1 MHKLLLL
8 AGAAMIAAATP
19 AAAQYGYSF
28 YQDRIGR
35 LADRLET
42 GIRDGRIVGG
52 EAQRLRWELRNL
64 RLLERQHSG
73 GGLSRSEREELQ
85 LRIEGLD
92 RRIRQA
98 IRNPRYRDP
107 RWDRDNDGWDD
118 RYEDDRGYDR
128 DSRRDGDPDDRDG
141 RYGSDRYD
149 DDRYDDDR
157 FDDGPPDG
165 RRDDDRWDDDR
176 RGPDNRGGWSGFRVG
191 DTLPPTYNQYN
202 VPLEYYRQ
210 YRDNE
215 RFLYRY
221 DGRAI
226 YEVDRRNGRIT
237 RVIDA
242 R

>member
-1 MHKLLLL
+1 MAMHKLLLL

-73 GGLSRSEREELQ
+73 GGLSRAEREELQ

-98 IRNPRYRDP
+98 IRNPYHRDP
-107 RWDRDNDGWDD
+107 RWDRDNDGRDD

-128 DSRRDGDPDDRDG
+128 DGRQDGDLYDRDG
-141 RYGSDRYD
+141 RYG

-157 FDDGPPDG
+157 DDDDRYDRTDG
-165 RRDDDRWDDDR
+165 DRWDDDR
-176 RGPDNRGGWSGFRVG
+176 RDPAYGGGRSGFRVG

-202 VPLEYYRQ
+202 VPLEYYRE
-210 YRDNE
+210 YRDNAYYI
-215 RFLYRY
+215 YRY

-237 RVIDA
+237 RVIEA

>member
-19 AAAQYGYSF
+19 ASAQYGYGF
-28 YQDRIGR
+28 YQDRIER
-35 LADRLET
+35 LAARLET
-42 GIRDGRIVGG
+42 GIRDGRIVRG

-64 RLLERQHSG
+64 RLLERQHRSG
-73 GGLSRSEREELQ
+73 GFSRPEREELQ

-128 DSRRDGDPDDRDG
+128 DGRWDGDPDDRDP
-141 RYGSDRYD
+141 RYGGDRYD
-149 DDRYDDDR
+149 DDR
-157 FDDGPPDG
+157 
-165 RRDDDRWDDDR
+165 WEDR
-176 RGPDNRGGWSGFRVG
+176 RAPGYGGGWRGFRVG
-191 DTLPPTYNQYN
+191 DMLPPTYNQYN
-202 VPLEYYRQ
+202 VPLEYHGR
-210 YRDNE
+210 YRDND

-221 DGRAI
+221 DGRVI

-237 RVIDA
+237 RVIEA

>member
-1 MHKLLLL
+1 MRKLLLL

-28 YQDRIGR
+28 YQDRIER
-35 LADRLET
+35 LAARLEN
-42 GIRDGRIVGG
+42 GIRDGRIVRG

-64 RLLERQHSG
+64 RLLERQHRNG
-73 GGLSRSEREELQ
+73 GFSRSEREELQ
-85 LRIEGLD
+85 LRIDGLD
-92 RRIRQA
+92 RRVRQA
-98 IRNPRYRDP
+98 IRNPNYRDP
-107 RWDRDNDGWDD
+107 RWDRDNDGYDD
-118 RYEDDRGYDR
+118 RYESDRGYDR
-128 DSRRDGDPDDRDG
+128 DDRYRDDRD
-141 RYGSDRYD
+141 DRYD
-149 DDRYDDDR
+149 DDRYDADRDDDDR
-157 FDDGPPDG
+157 YDD
-165 RRDDDRWDDDR
+165 RMDDDRWDDDR
-176 RGPDNRGGWSGFRVG
+176 RDPDYRGGWQGFRVG
-191 DTLPPTYNQYN
+191 DRLPPTYNQYN

-215 RFLYRY
+215 RFIYRY